1 MLAAELEIRHS
12 RHFSP
17 TRRVAIGRLWL
28 PSGDDGGPGA
38 GGLLLAGIVAAGC
51 SAIDDDEDALDAI
64 DVLLG
69 DLEGGRRI
77 VQPRVRYRFQED
89 VHGLDRSVH
98 RLLHAADEPPEL
110 DIDGH
115 GAVLPQILGAVY
127 AAAQLPSDVR
137 GQVFRLLR
145 RATRWTGAIDQRLV
159 TFLGGDEAGMLRR
172 RDLPNDERW
181 ARTVLGFGPDAEPAR
196 GEILGR
202 FRELIREAHPDH
214 GGQLDG
220 AGRRIVELTE
230 ARRILTG
237 RS

>member
-17 TRRVAIGRLWL
+17 TRRVALGRLWL
-28 PSGDDGGPGA
+28 PTDDGGGPGA

-51 SAIDDDEDALDAI
+51 SALDGDEDALDAI
-64 DVLLG
+64 DALLG
-69 DLEGGRRI
+69 DLESGRRI
-77 VQPRVRYRFQED
+77 VQPRVRHRFQED

-98 RLLHAADEPPEL
+98 RLLHAAGEPPEV

-115 GAVLPQILGAVY
+115 GAVLPQVLGAIY
-127 AAAQLPSDVR
+127 AGAQMPSAVR
-137 GQVFRLLR
+137 GQIFRLLR
-145 RATRWTGAIDQRLV
+145 RATRWTGAIDRRMV

-181 ARTVLGFGPDAEPAR
+181 ARQVLGFGADAEPAR
-196 GEILGR
+196 SEILGR

-214 GGQLDG
+214 GGELDG

-237 RS
+237 HA